1 MFSNIIFGIIG
12 ILIIILIL
20 FLIIISFNEQK
31 KGRLRNDNLT
41 LERITYSPFIKKIV
55 DAMLPASEDR
65 EYKKVMRLISDSGMN
80 VSIRVVYFF
89 KLVIPILLIILAMA
103 IYFTNR
109 EMIVEAI
116 ILEQNTQKIDVLA
129 TTSQSQDVTG
139 KELDS
144 KEKRQR
150 EQAKKDTF
158 NIMNNY
164 VNYKILAELPELE
177 AKQKISEALVDSGNA
192 SSTAAAAYEANKL
205 YGKALDVYNARKV
218 NAITI
223 LFIVM
228 FGLCGFM
235 APELVLKASR
245 FLRYQ
250 AFDNEVIALEM
261 LTILVGSIENITV
274 KDILKILAQNSKIF
288 RGNFE
293 KCLAEYPADFEMA
306 LNNLGNSSKNKDFQ
320 SLVAA
325 LRNCATSDKYAA
337 LMVLQRR
344 RASRKEYRK
353 MQEEKK
359 IETKMNV
366 GLIALLPMMFFLAK
380 LLMTPW
386 MDLMNS
392 GIL

>member
-1 MFSNIIFGIIG
+1 MFSNILFGIIG
-12 ILIIILIL
+12 ALIIILVIIL
-20 FLIIISFNEQK
+20 IVIALQPKS
-31 KGRLRNDNLT
+31 GRIKNDSVS
-41 LERITYSPFIKKIV
+41 LESITYSPVIKKIV
-55 DAMLPASEDR
+55 DVMIPDSSDK
-65 EYKKVMRLISDSGMN
+65 EYKKVTRLISDSGMN

-89 KLVIPILLIILAMA
+89 KLIIPLLLIIFAMA

-109 EMIVEAI
+109 EMIVESI

-129 TTSQSQDVTG
+129 STGQTEDVTG

-144 KEKRQR
+144 EEKRMR

-158 NIMNNY
+158 DIMNNY
-164 VNYKILAELPELE
+164 VNYKILAELPEVE
-177 AKQKISEALVDSGNA
+177 AKQKISEALVESGNA
-192 SSTAAAAYEANKL
+192 SSTAAAAYEASRL
-205 YGKALDVYNARKV
+205 YNKALDVYNARKV
-218 NAITI
+218 NVITI

-235 APELVLKASR
+235 APELILKASR

-288 RGNFE
+288 KSNFE

-306 LNNLGNSSKNKDFQ
+306 LNNLANSSKNKDFQ
-320 SLVAA
+320 SLVAT